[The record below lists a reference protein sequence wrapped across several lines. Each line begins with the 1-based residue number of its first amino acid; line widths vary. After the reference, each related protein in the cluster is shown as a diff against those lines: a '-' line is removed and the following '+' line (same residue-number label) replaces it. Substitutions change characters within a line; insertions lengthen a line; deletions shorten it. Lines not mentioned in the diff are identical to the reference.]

1 VIASRLRFGRR
12 MLRWPF
18 RKLVFVDE
26 SGVNLSLTRSEGR
39 APRGERVVDH
49 VPGSRWESY
58 SVIAGLRSSGIIA
71 PMMLRGAMN
80 TEALLVWVRD
90 VLAPDLRPGDI
101 VIWDNLRIHTDPDVA
116 AVIAKRRARLEFLP
130 PYSPDLNPI
139 EEAWSK
145 MKSILRAAK
154 ARVADALVQALDD
167 ALTAVS
173 PDDCRGWF
181 KHAGYAAM

>member
-1 VIASRLRFGRR
+1 

-18 RKLVFVDE
+18 HKLVFIDE
-26 SGVNLSLTRSEGR
+26 SGVNLSLTRANAR

-49 VPGSRWESY
+49 VPGRRWDNY
-58 SVIAGLRSSGIIA
+58 SVIAGLRSTGIIA

-80 TEALLVWVRD
+80 TDALLVWVRE
-90 VLAPDLRPGDI
+90 VLAPELRQGDI
-101 VIWDNLRIHTDPDVA
+101 VVWDNLRIHMDPEVA
-116 AVIAKRRARLEFLP
+116 AAFAKRRARLEFLP

-145 MKSILRAAK
+145 MKSILRSAK

-167 ALTAVS
+167 ALTSISAK
-173 PDDCRGWF
+173 DCRGWF
-181 KHAGYAAM
+181 KHAGYVAV